1 MDDGS
6 SAQQFSQGLI
16 VDPDLLNTFSNAIGC
31 AQKTLNFR
39 LTQQLEV
46 FHGNGSSHRL
56 SVTIQKHRLFA
67 AAFKEC

>member
-1 MDDGS
+1 VDDGS

-31 AQKTLNFR
+31 GQKTLNFR
-39 LTQQLEV
+39 LTKSSMEM
-46 FHGNGSSHRL
+46 NAATGSPSRYK
-56 SVTIQKHRLFA
+56 SIGSFA